1 MQRLTRLILPLTLFF
16 FFFHTGL
23 RAFDEDYFIAGQN
36 TARKIIVRSS
46 SALSPS
52 YRAAKAF
59 DGGAGTCW
67 ISAQGPGPHWI
78 SVDFGAKRLMT
89 SIILRP
95 GKKDGYHTLRHFKL
109 QFLDGDWFD
118 FAAVDTASPRSGAWS
133 YRDSV
138 EINLGGVDASTFRIF
153 IPPEGMAGDFASIAE
168 IDIYLGS
175 ARVQCYDE
183 RLRGLCLPV
192 KNAFLP
198 AEDYCYPNAPRAY
211 RGGRHA
217 GIDIYKY
224 HNENSYSPLPVTKD
238 TPILAADTG
247 TVIKADRD
255 YKAPDMAGWNRM
267 SAYQMSHPTTFVKRS
282 FGGREIWIDHRNG
295 IVTVYNHLSGID
307 RSIHVGSRVSRGE
320 RIGWAGNSGL
330 AGEAE
335 GKDYGIHLHF
345 EIWIDGSYLG
355 SGLAPAEIRKYV
367 NWIFFPGQ

>member
-1 MQRLTRLILPLTLFF
+1 MSRSLRVIPFFLLIIASSNA
-16 FFFHTGL
+16 GVN
-23 RAFDEDYFIAGQN
+23 AIDEDYVIGGHN
-36 TARKIIVRSS
+36 TARRIKLRSS
-46 SALSPS
+46 SVLSAH
-52 YRAAKAF
+52 YGAARAF

-89 SIILRP
+89 SIIVRP
-95 GKKDGYHTLRHFKL
+95 GRKDGYHTLKSFRL

-118 FAAVDTASPRSGAWS
+118 FATVETASRRGVVWS
-133 YRDSV
+133 YRDAV
-138 EINLGGVDASTFRIF
+138 EINLGGVDASAFRIF
-153 IPPEGMAGDFASIAE
+153 IPPEGMAGGFASIAE
-168 IDIYLGS
+168 IEIYLGT
-175 ARVQCYDE
+175 ARLRCYDE
-183 RLRGLCLPV
+183 RLRGLFLPV
-192 KNAFLP
+192 KNAFFP

-224 HNENSYSPLPVTKD
+224 HGDNSYAPLPLTRD
-238 TPILAADTG
+238 TPIYAAGDG
-247 TVIKADRD
+247 TVIRADRD
-255 YKAPDMAGWNRM
+255 YKAPDMAEWNRR
-267 SAYQMSHPTTFVKRS
+267 SAYHMSHPTTFVKRS
-282 FGGREIWIDHRNG
+282 FGGRGVWIDHRNG
-295 IVTVYNHLSGID
+295 IVTVYEHLSRID
-307 RSIHVGSRVSRGE
+307 RSIRPGSRVSRGD

-355 SGLAPAEIRKYV
+355 TGLAPAETRRYL